1 MIAAALET
9 DTHEAW
15 HGDAVATLIGLAHV
29 HPTFTAEDLAR
40 EMRPAPHQNAPGQA
54 FAAARNAGHIE
65 AVGYTTS
72 KSTTRKHGVIRTW
85 RRKAEG
91 VSV

>member
-1 MIAAALET
+1 MKAAILE
-9 DTHEAW
+9 DNCW
-15 HGDAVATLIGLAHV
+15 LDDAVATIIGLAISQDTV
-29 HPTFTAEDLAR
+29 TAEDVR
-40 EMRPAPHQNAPGQA
+40 RHMRPAPSDKMPGQA